1 MCVVVSSKSYAKIQE
16 LMSKIMLII
25 YKVYSFYTKDKTN
38 NVFTLFMKLPYS
50 IQSSGEKVLLS

>member
-1 MCVVVSSKSYAKIQE
+1 
-16 LMSKIMLII
+16 MSKIMLIT